1 MKRFIFTYCLFLVF
15 LASVIGQG
23 KYKMP
28 VTVEEG
34 DTLPLY
40 VMGDVNL
47 GSQPK
52 PNNSADRLARLEK
65 EQSWRRLV
73 ANVRLLMPY
82 ANDCAQRLKDID
94 TTMAQL
100 DRHRDRHE
108 YLKEQQEK
116 VMKDYK
122 AKLEDLSPN
131 QGALLAKLISRQTGR
146 TSYSLIKDYKSG
158 FSAFFWQ
165 NVAHFYGISLK
176 KEYDP
181 TEDSAI
187 ELAIHYVGYN

>member
-1 MKRFIFTYCLFLVF
+1 MRFLFTYCFLILFLGS
-15 LASVIGQG
+15 AMGQG
-23 KYKMP
+23 KYNLP
-28 VTVEEG
+28 VTVQG
-34 DTLPLY
+34 KDTLPMY
-40 VMGDVNL
+40 VMGDINL
-47 GSQPK
+47 GPQPQ
-52 PNNSADRLARLEK
+52 PNSNADQIAQLEK

-82 ANDCAQRLKDID
+82 AMDCAKRLKDID
-94 TTMAQL
+94 TTMPQL
-100 DRHRDRHE
+100 DRRRDRHE
-108 YLKEQQEK
+108 YLKEQEAK

-131 QGALLAKLISRQTGR
+131 QGDLLIKLIYRQTGR

-158 FSAFFWQ
+158 FSAFLWQ
-165 NVAHFYGISLK
+165 NFAKFYGTNLK

-181 TEDSAI
+181 KEDQFI